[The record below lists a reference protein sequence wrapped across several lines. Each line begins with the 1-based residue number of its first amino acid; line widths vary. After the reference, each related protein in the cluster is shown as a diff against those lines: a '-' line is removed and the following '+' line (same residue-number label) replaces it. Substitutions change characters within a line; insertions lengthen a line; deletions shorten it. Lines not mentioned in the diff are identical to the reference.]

1 MALTVGRGTESSI
14 RRNRHGIVLQV
25 QRASDP
31 EAATAALSRAGGEIA
46 GLDGGW
52 QSAPGLSPGDRNGP
66 VYVGGVVPTPAG
78 PFLYV
83 DAGETPDELLAT
95 IPDIII
101 RHLRNAGV
109 TRAVVASPQHTD
121 TPLFDKGPVL
131 DYLPRAVVLH
141 LYPPPSPMGRTPPI
155 DPAWL
160 DEGASWVAEEFDGEA
175 GAWAQ
180 ALSVVFPIERRSTRE
195 VFEQCRRAG
204 IVQVVAGDLDRRIRL
219 LYVEFR
225 GGPPAV
231 AVAGGG
237 PATTDDELMANM
249 DELARIGRRLAPT
262 LGYAHVSVRPT
273 FLGTRTGTWRGVV
286 DPGGLHDELV
296 LDAMPWQLLGPGHL
310 RRLDDDGALPLDR
323 DGLGT
328 VRPVVP
334 GIVELSIGRPAG
346 WLPGS
351 SELDGLLGAGR
362 RLLGPCLPSSEERD
376 ALILDRWARQR
387 AADP

>member
-1 MALTVGRGTESSI
+1 M
-14 RRNRHGIVLQV
+14 

-31 EAATAALSRAGGEIA
+31 EAATAALSRAGAEIA

-52 QSAPGLSPGDRNGP
+52 KSASGLSPGDRNGP
-66 VYVGGVVPTPAG
+66 VYVGAVVPTPAG

-101 RHLRNAGV
+101 RHLRDAAV
-109 TRAVVASPQHTD
+109 TRAVIASPQHTD

-141 LYPPPSPMGRTPPI
+141 LYPPPGPMGRTPPI

-160 DEGASWVAEEFDGEA
+160 DECASWVAEEFDGEA

-204 IVQVVAGDLDRRIRL
+204 IVQVVAGDFDRRIRL

-225 GGPPAV
+225 GGPPAMD
-231 AVAGGG
+231 VAGGG
-237 PATTDDELMANM
+237 PAATDDELVATIE
-249 DELARIGRRLAPT
+249 DLARIGCRLAPT

-273 FLGTRTGTWRGVV
+273 FLGTRTGTWRGL
-286 DPGGLHDELV
+286 PGGSNGYLGNLYDEIV
-296 LDAMPWQLLGPGHL
+296 LDAMPRQLLGPGHL
-310 RRLDDDGALPLDR
+310 RRLEAA
-323 DGLGT
+323 GT
-328 VRPVVP
+328 LSLTP
-334 GIVELSIGRPAG
+334 GDSARVQRLSCGMVELSLAEPAA
-346 WLPGS
+346 WLPEGPDR
-351 SELDGLLGAGR
+351 ERTLTDAR
-362 RLLGPCLPSSEERD
+362 RLLAPCLPSKEERES
-376 ALILDRWARQR
+376 LTRERWAQQQARS
-387 AADP
+387 